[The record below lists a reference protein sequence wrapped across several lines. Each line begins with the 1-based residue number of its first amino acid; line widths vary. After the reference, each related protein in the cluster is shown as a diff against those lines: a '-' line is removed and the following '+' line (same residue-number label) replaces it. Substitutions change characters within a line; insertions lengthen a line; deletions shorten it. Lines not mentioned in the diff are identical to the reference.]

1 MMRATLCLAFLLLS
15 ACSTVLPAQTAAAHA
30 AQALRWER
38 QFKACALA
46 YVDRYPSAQAA
57 ANQAQQA
64 VAVCSAVLS
73 AYQLRQRDTYLA
85 SQQPGDKDTAWAQA
99 AADGRRLE
107 QATLALVQLHL
118 ESAVTHPALP

>member
-1 MMRATLCLAFLLLS
+1 MMRATLCLALLLLP
-15 ACSTVLPAQTAAAHA
+15 ACSTVLPAQTAAAQ
-30 AQALRWER
+30 AQRWER

-73 AYQLRQRDTYLA
+73 AYQLRQRDTYLP
-85 SQQPGDKDTAWAQA
+85 SQQASDDDAAWAQA

-118 ESAVTHPALP
+118 ERAIAHPALP

>member
-1 MMRATLCLAFLLLS
+1 MMFNFKISNHRPSGIQPSAIGLWSAWPGLALALALIMAS
-15 ACSTVLPAQTAAAHA
+15 PQVRAQTPAPA
-30 AQALRWER
+30 
-38 QFKACALA
+38 
-46 YVDRYPSAQAA
+46 SAQAA

-85 SQQPGDKDTAWAQA
+85 SQQASDDDAPWAQA

-118 ESAVTHPALP
+118 ESAVAHPALP